1 MLDSEEKLK
10 NVAIYVKE
18 KSKKNKRV
26 TVECRPIERGE
37 YIEEKSW
44 KMMEMSKYIYIFED
58 R

>member
-1 MLDSEEKLK
+1 M
-10 NVAIYVKE
+10 KE
-18 KSKKNKRV
+18 KSKKDKRV